1 MGFLSRLPAKAAV
14 LLGGLFLGQATYA
27 HHVAENV
34 KSYTLGVVP
43 QFEQRKLF
51 QIWQPIVDELE
62 KRTGLAIHL
71 RGSPRIPEFEKSFIA
86 GEYDFAYMNPFH
98 SLRASA
104 SQGYMPLIRDG
115 ARELYGVLVVRRDS
129 DIESIADLD
138 GKRIAFPAPN
148 ALGASLMIR
157 ADLDRKHS
165 IKFVPSYVQT
175 HSSVYLNVALK
186 QVQAG
191 GGVMSTLR
199 AQRAEL
205 SDKLR
210 VLYETQRIAPHPIS
224 AHPRVPEE
232 DRRAVQQ
239 ALLNM
244 SKEPAGQKLLN
255 AIPIREA
262 VKADFSDYEIML
274 DWGLDD
280 YWVSH

>member
-1 MGFLSRLPAKAAV
+1 MGFLCRSLVKTAV
-14 LLGGLFLGQATYA
+14 LLSTLVLSHTSFA
-27 HHVAENV
+27 HHEIGNE

-62 KRTGLAIHL
+62 KRTGFNIHL
-71 RGSPRIPEFEKSFIA
+71 QGSPRIPEFEKSFIA
-86 GEYDFAYMNPFH
+86 GEYDFVYMNPFH

-104 SQGYMPLIRDG
+104 SQGYIPLIRDG
-115 ARELYGVLVVRRDS
+115 GRELYGVLVVRSDS
-129 DIESIADLD
+129 DIQSIDDLD

-148 ALGASLMIR
+148 AFGASLMIR

-165 IKFVPSYVQT
+165 INFVPSYVQT
-175 HSSVYLNVALK
+175 HSSVYLNVALR

-199 AQRAEL
+199 AQKPEL

-210 VLYETQRIAPHPIS
+210 VLYETQRVAPHPIS
-224 AHPRVPEE
+224 AHPRVPET
-232 DRRAVQQ
+232 DRQLLQQ
-239 ALLNM
+239 ALLSL
-244 SKEPAGQKLLN
+244 SKEATGKKLLS

-262 VKADFSDYEIML
+262 VKASSSDYEKML
-274 DWGLDD
+274 DWGLDH